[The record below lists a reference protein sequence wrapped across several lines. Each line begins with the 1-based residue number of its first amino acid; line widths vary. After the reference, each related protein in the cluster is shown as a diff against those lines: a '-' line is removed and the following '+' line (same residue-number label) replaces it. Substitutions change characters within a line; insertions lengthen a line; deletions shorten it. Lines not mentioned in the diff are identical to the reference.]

1 MGNLV
6 FDNSAIVFGPGPHAP
21 ADVPTSCQLATAA
34 LGKVPLFGLCL
45 GHQILG
51 YITGAAIKQ
60 RREPWHGTTEELSYD
75 SDSAMFKNLS
85 GPVHVAI
92 YNSLVVEFS
101 PPSPT
106 WKIVA
111 RNSIGDVMAMTYD
124 TELSNGNAAWGVQF
138 HPESFLTQSGQTML
152 KNWMKTFS

>member
-1 MGNLV
+1 MRNLV

-51 YITGAAIKQ
+51 YITGASIKQ
-60 RREPWHGTTEELSYD
+60 RHEPWHGTTEELLYD
-75 SDSAMFKNLS
+75 SESEMFKDLS
-85 GPVHVAI
+85 GPLRVAI
-92 YNSLVVEFS
+92 YNSLVVEF
-101 PPSPT
+101 PQIPRP
-106 WKIVA
+106 WNIVA

-124 TELSNGNAAWGVQF
+124 TDLSDGAAAWGVQF
-138 HPESFLTQSGQTML
+138 HPESFLTQSGQTIL
-152 KNWMKTFS
+152 KNWINTFF